1 MCRHGLKLFFMVS
14 ATRFNQERV
23 FNLTSTLQLADIA
36 VYTGMRVQL
45 QAMDST
51 VKMLAEICRRETS
64 IYAGKLTGGQFE
76 QHARPGWPSCCDGEK
91 YLL

>member
-1 MCRHGLKLFFMVS
+1 MYRHGVKLFLMIS

-23 FNLTSTLQLADIA
+23 FNLTSTLQLAGIA

-51 VKMLAEICRRETS
+51 RDPDGRVAATVKNT
-64 IYAGKLTGGQFE
+64 
-76 QHARPGWPSCCDGEK
+76 CCESYYFK
-91 YLL
+91 